1 MSKSWRPNNEGE
13 GRGLIRC
20 KEPVV
25 VSAISGSRTQ
35 TIEAV
40 LMLEAVG
47 LLNGEKGRC
56 LPLTAPKHW
65 LYVTCCAHH
74 SPRPPP
80 TWEAQCARFP
90 ICRFLLACGA
100 APCVISRSKAAHV
113 FPSPRLRATAV
124 RASRV
129 GAKSPWK
136 TLNNL
141 PWTFMNANLQHNEL
155 TGRGFLFFLLLFF
168 GIKRNT
174 YLARVL
180 PHFVS

>member
-113 FPSPRLRATAV
+113 FPHLACELRRCV
-124 RASRV
+124 HRELELSRR
-129 GAKSPWK
+129 
-136 TLNNL
+136 
-141 PWTFMNANLQHNEL
+141 E
-155 TGRGFLFFLLLFF
+155 
-168 GIKRNT
+168 KRSIICRERSWMQICNIM
-174 YLARVL
+174 
-180 PHFVS
+180 S